1 MLYYLR
7 EKILFKGVRLEKNTC
22 PNCGAPIDIEKK
34 ECPYC
39 GTKYVVREAKTTQE
53 QIVRSENIQKTSS
66 FEDKNGCLNMIVT
79 LGLISLFTRRPPRP
93 PRR

>member
-7 EKILFKGVRLEKNTC
+7 KNLFKGVRLEKNTC

-39 GTKYVVREAKTTQE
+39 GTKYVAQEAKTAQE
-53 QIVRSENIQKTSS
+53 QIVRSEISQKHSS
-66 FEDKNGCLNMIVT
+66 FEDKNGCLNMVLT
-79 LGLISLFTRRPPRP
+79 LGIISLFTRRPPRP